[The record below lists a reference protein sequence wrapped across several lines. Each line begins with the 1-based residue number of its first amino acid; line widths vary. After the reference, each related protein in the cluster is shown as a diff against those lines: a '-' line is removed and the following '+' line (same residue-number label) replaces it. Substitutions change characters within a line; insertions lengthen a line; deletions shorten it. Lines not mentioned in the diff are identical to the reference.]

1 MNTFLKNLFQ
11 RNWHDLSP
19 NENIQ
24 WKKKDCICGSNYF
37 YKITP
42 EKNTKKKLKNKK
54 KKNVRAD
61 LI

>member
-1 MNTFLKNLFQ
+1 MTYHQMKIY
-11 RNWHDLSP
+11 
-19 NENIQ
+19 NE
-24 WKKKDCICGSNYF
+24 KKKKEKKDCICGSNYF

-54 KKNVRAD
+54 KNVRAD